1 MTTPRERVSV
11 DDIAALLVAFRDGRP
26 GAIDRLIAG
35 CWPVVAAQ
43 ARRFA
48 RRPDDVDDIVQEVWV
63 RLVEHAA
70 DIREPRATLAWLL
83 MVTRRT
89 ALQLGRRDARIVL
102 TEPDEQPSVVST
114 EEQAMWA
121 EQRREVA
128 AGVRSALGRLTAG
141 DRRLLD
147 MLVGEG
153 DGRAPSYRE
162 ASRQLGRPV
171 GSLGPTR
178 RRLLDRLRV
187 DPAVRRLDPAA

>member
-1 MTTPRERVSV
+1 MTKPPERVSV
-11 DDIAALLVAFRDGRP
+11 DDIAALLIAFRDGRP

-48 RRPDDVDDIVQEVWV
+48 RRPGDVDDIVQEVWV

-89 ALQLGRRDARIVL
+89 ALQLGRRDSRLVL
-102 TEPDEQPSVVST
+102 TEPDTQPSVAST
-114 EEQAMWA
+114 EEQAMRA
-121 EQRREVA
+121 EQRREVT
-128 AGVRSALGRLTAG
+128 AGVRTALGRLTAG
-141 DRRLLD
+141 DRRLLVT
-147 MLVGEG
+147 LVGAG
-153 DGRAPSYRE
+153 DGGATSYRE

>member
-1 MTTPRERVSV
+1 MKPPERIAV
-11 DDIAALLVAFRDGRP
+11 DDLATLLIGFRDGRP

-35 CWPVVAAQ
+35 CWPVVERQ

-48 RRPDDVDDIVQEVWV
+48 RRPSDVDDIVQEVWI
-63 RLVEHAA
+63 RLVEHAS

-89 ALQLGRRDARIVL
+89 ALQLGRRDSRLVL
-102 TEPDEQPSVVST
+102 SEPDAEPSVAST
-114 EEQAMWA
+114 EEQALRA
-121 EQRREVA
+121 EQRRAVV
-128 AGVRSALGRLTAG
+128 AGVHAALDRLPADDRHLLVTLVGAG
-141 DRRLLD
+141 D
-147 MLVGEG
+147 GG
-153 DGRAPSYRE
+153 ATSYQE

-187 DPAVRRLDPAA
+187 DPAVRRLCPAA